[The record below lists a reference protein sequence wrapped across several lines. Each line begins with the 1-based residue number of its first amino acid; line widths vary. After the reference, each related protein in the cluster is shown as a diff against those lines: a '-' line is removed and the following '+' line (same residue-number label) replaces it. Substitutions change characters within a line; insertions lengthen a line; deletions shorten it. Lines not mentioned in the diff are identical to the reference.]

1 MKYLILVALSI
12 FLIMLTKEVHIEI
25 TTNDIVKLDNLL
37 DDSVKFRIE

>member
-1 MKYLILVALSI
+1 MKYLILIVISI
-12 FLIMLTKEVHIEI
+12 FLIMITKEVRIEI

>member
-12 FLIMLTKEVHIEI
+12 FLIMITKEVNIEI